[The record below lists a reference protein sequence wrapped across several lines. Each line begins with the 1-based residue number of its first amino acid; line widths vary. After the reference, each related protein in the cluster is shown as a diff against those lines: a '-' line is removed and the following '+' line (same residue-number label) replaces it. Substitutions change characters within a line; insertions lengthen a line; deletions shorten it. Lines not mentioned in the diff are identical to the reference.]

1 MLPSEIVREALEK
14 SYSSIPQKD
23 SLEKSHP
30 VFLDALFNNFNY
42 DFEAISKVMDPV
54 LTVQNRCQLTHLYIH
69 GILAPTA
76 VFLGS
81 NTSHYPNL
89 ELTTVGS
96 SWLIGNDPHCAIL
109 LEHRSVDPGHAV
121 IGYQRS
127 HGFYVMDL
135 GSRQGT
141 CLNRRRLDPHTRR
154 RLRNGDMLQFGVILV
169 EFFIDDF
176 EQRLQIEPTLEDT
189 TLS

>member
-14 SYSSIPQKD
+14 SYTSVKQKD
-23 SLEKSHP
+23 TLAKSHP

-42 DFEAISKVMDPV
+42 DFDAIAQVMDPV

-69 GILAPTA
+69 GIVAPQA

-81 NTSHYPNL
+81 NTSHYPRL
-89 ELTTVGS
+89 ELTPVGS

-109 LEHRSVDPGHAV
+109 LEHRSVDPGHAI
-121 IGYQRS
+121 IGYQRNQ
-127 HGFYVMDL
+127 GFYVMDL

-141 CLNRRRLDPHTRR
+141 RLNRRRLTPQSRKC
-154 RLRNGDMLQFGVILV
+154 LRNGDMIEFGVMLV

-176 EQRLQIEPTLEDT
+176 EQRLQIEPSLEDT